1 MATSIDAVV
10 GQRAIDAAREG
21 GEADISGVT
30 SRLGTPVDRLGAAT
44 ILGDAGIPLEGG
56 LTLAQSLASLAR
68 IDPQLAR
75 DIMSGRTYMSGT
87 GLLGQGD
94 MEDPLLQQIS
104 LTGNEQGDTIHLGM
118 KMGETHDE
126 YLDRI
131 MAQEDFEK
139 TLESITPTISKSLV
153 KDAQEKLSKIYDKD
167 YTVDAIRDRIQ
178 GATTDAVRSLIDP
191 EEYDAL
197 PLDDILSGTQSFEV
211 PTPLGTTDI
220 YDTETGEWTA
230 LTDTEKLMRGLDD
243 EEVTLTELPWV
254 DDEDELTAQEEL
266 AELIALNPTG
276 RFRDRISPANTSA
289 IRRAAEMSGLTMD
302 AAYPSIDTT
311 FQDTQAD
318 VTGRQSWYET
328 DEEANAR
335 TRALNEA
342 NAIKVEAELAAWKEY
357 EANKQGGG
365 LPLDQAMK
373 QSDEESWNTAEHNT
387 GFLEGLSQA
396 MKNVLQNDDDLM
408 AQYMAA
414 RSDIIAQLDKDKFE
428 HEDWYPGS
436 QAAATGAGYWGP
448 LALGWNASYND
459 YKDAQ
464 RALMGKQPGQRFD
477 SGDWINNLGWMT
489 PEQINR
495 LLGYGE
501 P

>member
-1 MATSIDAVV
+1 MAIGYD
-10 GQRAIDAAREG
+10 G
-21 GEADISGVT
+21 GAYSGNLDEISLALGVEPDIEGVT
-30 SRLGTPVDRLGAAT
+30 SLEGTPVDPLGHLQDAT
-44 ILGDAGIPLEGG
+44 ILGGMPYSESILAR
-56 LTLAQSLASLAR
+56 LAQHS
-68 IDPQLAR
+68 PEVVR
-75 DIMSGRTYMSGT
+75 DLMRGRTYMAGE
-87 GLLGQGD
+87 GLLGQGY

-104 LTGNEQGDTIHLGM
+104 VMDDTGDTIHLGM

-131 MAQEDFEK
+131 TAQDDFEE

-153 KDAQEKLSKIYDKD
+153 KDAQDKLSEIYGKD
-167 YTVDAIRDRIQ
+167 YTKEVIKDRIQ

-211 PTPLGTTDI
+211 ETPLGTTDI

-230 LTDTEKLMRGLDD
+230 LTDTEDD
-243 EEVTLTELPWV
+243 
-254 DDEDELTAQEEL
+254 LTAQKEL

-276 RFRDRISPANTSA
+276 RFRSTIDANDVGTFEPYPVSKVDGIANTSA

-311 FQDTQAD
+311 VQDTQAD
-318 VTGRQSWYET
+318 VM
-328 DEEANAR
+328 DEGYLAGLNMTAEESHAL
-335 TRALNEA
+335 TRALNTLRVGGRKPYPHEIEA
-342 NAIKVEAELAAWKEY
+342 R
-357 EANKQGGG
+357 KQGAIVN
-365 LPLDQAMK
+365 PLTSRYATSRQLLEEEET
-373 QSDEESWNTAEHNT
+373 SDLYNT
-387 GFLEGLSQA
+387 GYLEGLSQA
-396 MKNVLQNDDDLM
+396 MKNVLENDPDLM

-414 RSDIIAQLDKDKFE
+414 RSDIISQLDKTKFE

-489 PEQINR
+489 PAQINR